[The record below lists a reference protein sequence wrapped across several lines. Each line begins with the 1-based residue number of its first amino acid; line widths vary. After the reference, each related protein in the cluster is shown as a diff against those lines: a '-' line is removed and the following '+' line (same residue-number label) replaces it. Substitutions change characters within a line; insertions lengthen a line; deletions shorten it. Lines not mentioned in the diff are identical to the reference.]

1 MDKIERA
8 MLEAISQDPSASIT
22 DVINLI
28 SEEERITEVKAR
40 IVFNKLKIK
49 KLIIVDESIDMALV
63 SEKGSKILKNYSK
76 LSLEE

>member
-63 SEKGSKILKNYSK
+63 SEKGSNILKN
-76 LSLEE
+76 

>member
-1 MDKIERA
+1 MNKIERA

-22 DVINLI
+22 DVVNLI

-40 IVFNKLKIK
+40 IVLNKLKIK

-63 SEKGSKILKNYSK
+63 SEKGSSILKN
-76 LSLEE
+76 

>member
-8 MLEAISQDPSASIT
+8 MLEVISQDPSASIT

-63 SEKGSKILKNYSK
+63 SEKGSNILKN
-76 LSLEE
+76 

>member
-1 MDKIERA
+1 MNKIERA

-22 DVINLI
+22 DVVTLI

-49 KLIIVDESIDMALV
+49 KLIIVDESINMALV
-63 SEKGSKILKNYSK
+63 SEKGSTILKN
-76 LSLEE
+76 

>member
-63 SEKGSKILKNYSK
+63 SEKGSKILKN
-76 LSLEE
+76 